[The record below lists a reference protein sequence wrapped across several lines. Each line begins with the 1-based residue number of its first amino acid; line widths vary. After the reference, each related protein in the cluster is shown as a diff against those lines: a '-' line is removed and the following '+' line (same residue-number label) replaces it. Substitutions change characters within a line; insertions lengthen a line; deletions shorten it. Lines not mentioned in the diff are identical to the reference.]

1 MASIIVVADVD
12 AGDARRLQLKER
24 VSAPLLDDAHFS
36 SQLVERIGWALAAA
50 EEAERARD
58 GRQRP

>member
-1 MASIIVVADVD
+1 
-12 AGDARRLQLKER
+12 

-36 SQLVERIGWALAAA
+36 SQLVERIGWALADA